1 MEPPKYTF
9 HLLHHSSSGG
19 GSINNNNSTNSN
31 VIDDNNLSNENE
43 IFEQKLVDIADQIST
58 SGFSNPPFLA
68 NLVVESAV
76 VSNQHLAFLLDNGR
90 ICRISYQYV
99 NSNNKNNN
107 NNNNT
112 PSTSNEY
119 NSANSLSTNSLNRN
133 SKHSKLNNL
142 AASNSIGSS
151 NAYSSSNNPSGVT
164 PASSASFRAQSS
176 LTSSSAAASLRSTN
190 TFSTSNVVSNLIVNN
205 SSNANLPGSNLNN
218 NNSTNN
224 SSLRAAEAFIMP
236 SAHDILSS
244 SSSLSH
250 SFGRGRRSQILRGR
264 VSSLIVGSSRI
275 PSLVSA
281 SAVPESLIESVQT
294 VLQSKSRSVIIR
306 ELQRTVRFNHI
317 IILTLFIKYLYFIR
331 IWM

>member
-1 MEPPKYTF
+1 MESPKFTF
-9 HLLHHSSSGG
+9 HLLHHSSSSS
-19 GSINNNNSTNSN
+19 GSININNSTNSN
-31 VIDDNNLSNENE
+31 VIDDSNISNENE
-43 IFEQKLVDIADQIST
+43 IFEQKLADIADQIST

-68 NLVVESAV
+68 NHVVESAV

-107 NNNNT
+107 NNNT
-112 PSTSNEY
+112 SSTSNEY
-119 NSANSLSTNSLNRN
+119 NSPNSLSTNSLNRN

-142 AASNSIGSS
+142 AASSSIGSS
-151 NAYSSSNNPSGVT
+151 NAYSSSNNSTGVT

-176 LTSSSAAASLRSTN
+176 LTSSSATASLRSTN
-190 TFSTSNVVSNLIVNN
+190 TFSTSNVVSNLIANN
-205 SSNANLPGSNLNN
+205 SSNANLSGSNLNN
-218 NNSTNN
+218 TNSTNN

-306 ELQRTVRFNHI
+306 ELQRTVIFK
-317 IILTLFIKYLYFIR
+317 IL
-331 IWM
+331 